1 MNINF
6 QKRQTKEDI
15 RSVTGNRAVKRSVER
30 CAVVERKWNS
40 ELMKLRRWIRG
51 AVAQLAQH
59 KAKRWECLVLSGES
73 AK

>member
-30 CAVVERKWNS
+30 CAVV
-40 ELMKLRRWIRG
+40 
-51 AVAQLAQH
+51 
-59 KAKRWECLVLSGES
+59 
-73 AK
+73 